1 MALIGKKD
9 KRKKGSEA
17 ELSEA
22 SSVGKNG
29 KRPEKKAKRV
39 AKPARSKNVRT
50 ATTKN
55 SNGAYRLF
63 GKPIVGD
70 LLAIDLEDDLIRV
83 AVAKLKKNTIVVQEV
98 YEKRIDSGLV
108 VDGDIMEEEAVYQL
122 MRQWFQEEHIDAKYA
137 FFSVERTDT
146 IRRQLTVS
154 TDVAPKDVEGLVA
167 FELAQYLDIDIS
179 SYIVQYQEI
188 GLEENELGEAMLKL
202 MVYAMPKAIAE
213 KRFNL
218 AKNLKLIPYSLD
230 IRSNTLQKWVNDVSA
245 INEEPLVLRNSNI
258 GLIYIDSAGIY
269 ISLYASGQFSTGQSV
284 REGLKQLDDK
294 IATTNNVSIEQAA
307 NIRREYYGELD
318 RNPYGANVDESL
330 HSVVNHWVE
339 KWHENIR
346 DTEDYF
352 RRTDSGAVDTYY
364 IYGLQGE
371 LEKAVPYLE
380 SRLKKPIVS
389 IQSFDGTLLQ
399 WEVDGKQAI
408 PGALLNTL
416 AMLYRRG

>member
-1 MALIGKKD
+1 MLKK
-9 KRKKGSEA
+9 
-17 ELSEA
+17 
-22 SSVGKNG
+22 
-29 KRPEKKAKRV
+29 P
-39 AKPARSKNVRT
+39 
-50 ATTKN
+50 
-55 SNGAYRLF
+55 
-63 GKPIVGD
+63 
-70 LLAIDLEDDLIRV
+70 
-83 AVAKLKKNTIVVQEV
+83 KLKKNTIVVQEV

>member
-1 MALIGKKD
+1 MALIGKKEN
-9 KRKKGSEA
+9 RKKVSEA
-17 ELSEA
+17 DVPESGAVE
-22 SSVGKNG
+22 KNS
-29 KRPEKKAKRV
+29 KRSEKKAKRV
-39 AKPARSKNVRT
+39 VKPTRNKNGRT
-50 ATTKN
+50 AANKN
-55 SNGAYRLF
+55 NSGAYRLF

-122 MRQWFQEEHIDAKYA
+122 MKQWFHEEHIEAKYA

-154 TDVAPKDVEGLVA
+154 TDVAPKDIEGLVA

-218 AKNLKLIPYSLD
+218 AKNLKLTPYSLD
-230 IRSNTLQKWVNDVSA
+230 IRSNTLQKWLHDVSA
-245 INEEPLVLRNSNI
+245 INEEPMVLRNSNV
-258 GLIYIDSAGIY
+258 GLIYVDSSGIY
-269 ISLYASGQFSTGQSV
+269 VSLYASGQFSTGQSV
-284 REGLKQLDDK
+284 REGLHQLDDK
-294 IATTNNVSIEQAA
+294 IASANNVSREQAA
-307 NIRREYYGELD
+307 NIRREYYGEID

-330 HSVVNHWVE
+330 HALVNHWVE
-339 KWHENIR
+339 KWYENIR
-346 DTEDYF
+346 DTEDFF

-389 IQSFDGTLLQ
+389 VQSFDGTVLK

>member
-39 AKPARSKNVRT
+39 AKPARSKNART

-230 IRSNTLQKWVNDVSA
+230 IRSNTL
-245 INEEPLVLRNSNI
+245 
-258 GLIYIDSAGIY
+258 
-269 ISLYASGQFSTGQSV
+269 
-284 REGLKQLDDK
+284 
-294 IATTNNVSIEQAA
+294 
-307 NIRREYYGELD
+307 
-318 RNPYGANVDESL
+318 
-330 HSVVNHWVE
+330 
-339 KWHENIR
+339 
-346 DTEDYF
+346 
-352 RRTDSGAVDTYY
+352 
-364 IYGLQGE
+364 
-371 LEKAVPYLE
+371 
-380 SRLKKPIVS
+380 
-389 IQSFDGTLLQ
+389 
-399 WEVDGKQAI
+399 
-408 PGALLNTL
+408 
-416 AMLYRRG
+416 